1 MNKQQLASKIWASAN
16 KMRSKIE
23 ANEYKDY
30 ILGFIFY
37 KFVSDKLVEDL
48 KAEGWSDA
56 DLKEYLNESNKEIVE
71 FCQNKRGYFIAYNDL
86 FSTWTDPK
94 RDTPFSV
101 SDVRDAL
108 NRFAR
113 LINPTYAK
121 VYAGI
126 FDTLQNGLS
135 KLGEN
140 TGSQTKSI
148 VNLLDL
154 IKDIPTDGSQ
164 DYDVLGFIY
173 EYLISNFAANA
184 GKKAGEFYTPH
195 EVALMMSQIV
205 AHHLRK
211 ADEIKIYDPTS
222 GSGSL
227 LLNIGRSVGRYIHD
241 KNKIVYYAQE
251 LKEATYNL
259 TRMNLVMRGILPDNI
274 IVRNGDTLEEDWPW
288 FDETDPSSTYDPL
301 YCDAV
306 VSNPPYSQEWTPK
319 EETKSDPRY
328 KNYGIAP
335 QGTADYAFLLHDLYH
350 IKPGGI
356 MTIVLPHGVLF
367 RGGSEEEIRK
377 NLVENNNIDAIIGL
391 PSNIFFGTGIP
402 TIVMVLKQKRD
413 RDDILI
419 VDASKGF
426 AKVGKNNQLRARD
439 IRKIVDA
446 VTERREI
453 PKFSRLVT
461 RAEVRDNDY
470 NLNIP
475 RYVNSAEDDEQW
487 DIYATMF
494 GGIPDSEVDSHSAW
508 WDLFPSL
515 RGQLFTSDGEGYNT
529 LSLPVDMLAETIAA
543 NAEVREFSE
552 GYKES
557 ISNVGKSLNTHLV
570 DRLTESNFISQ
581 INHDTHLAAL
591 TSILFEQVK
600 RYNLIDEYAAYQILN
615 DHWVGISGDLEII
628 RSEGLVA
635 ANAIDPNMV
644 IKKKDGKEVEVQDGW
659 LGRILPFELVQLHLI
674 PETYQLV
681 VNLKSELDQVLSS
694 YQEIIDTL
702 SEEELSGNYLNDEN
716 TKFVKTPLK
725 AKVQFFHSQISSPEI
740 EVLKGYLDLLSVNNK
755 KQAKLEYIEAH
766 QLDTDW
772 DLIERGKDGTPTKG
786 GINKRLAEIRSEFE
800 FDEDSLE
807 YKLSKALALMDKESE
822 LKNSLKEASAELET
836 KTIETIHNLSPE
848 EIIGLLKVKWTDALN
863 DALISLDT
871 ELINNFSAQ
880 IAALASKY
888 GVTLVDIDNNIK
900 SSETSL
906 ADLID
911 NLTGSD
917 KDIAGLREFQKL
929 LRHE

>member
-56 DLKEYLNESNKEIVE
+56 DLKEYLKESNKEIVE
-71 FCQNKRGYFIAYNDL
+71 FCQNKRGYFIAYSDL
-86 FSTWTDPK
+86 FSTWIDPK

-101 SDVRDAL
+101 ADVRDAL

-154 IKDIPTDGSQ
+154 IKDIPTDDSQ
-164 DYDVLGFIY
+164 GYDVLGFIY

-205 AHHLRK
+205 AHHLRN
-211 ADEIKIYDPTS
+211 AEEIKIYDPTS

-288 FDETDPSSTYDPL
+288 FDDTDPASTYDPL

-319 EETKSDPRY
+319 EETKTDPRY

-350 IKPGGI
+350 VKPGGI

-377 NLVENNNIDAIIGL
+377 NLIEHNNIDAIIGL

-426 AKVGKNNQLRARD
+426 IKVGKNNQLRARD

-446 VTERREI
+446 VTERSEI

-461 RAEVRDNDY
+461 REEVRNNDY

-475 RYVNSAEDDEQW
+475 RYVNSAESDEQW

-494 GGIPDSEVDSHSAW
+494 GGIPDNEVDNFSDW
-508 WDLFPSL
+508 WNKFHTL
-515 RGQLFTSDGEGYNT
+515 RNQLFVSDGEGYNT
-529 LSLPVDMLAETIAA
+529 LSVSPDKLIETITD
-543 NAEVREFSE
+543 NAEVKVFNNGYSE
-552 GYKES
+552 AVT
-557 ISNVGKSLNTHLV
+557 NVGTSLNIHLI
-570 DRLTESNFISQ
+570 DRLTEPEFVAQ
-581 INHDTHLAAL
+581 INPDNHLTAL
-591 TSILFEQVK
+591 TAILFEQVK
-600 RYNLIDEYAAYQILN
+600 RFSLIDEYSAYQILN
-615 DHWVGISGDLEII
+615 EHWTKIAGDLEIM
-628 RSEGLVA
+628 RSEGLIA
-635 ANAIDPNMV
+635 ANAVDPNMV
-644 IKKKDGKEVEVQDGW
+644 IKKKDGKDVEVQEGW
-659 LGRILPFELVQLHLI
+659 LGRILPFELVQSHLLHDNAL
-674 PETYQLV
+674 LV
-681 VNLKSELDQVLSS
+681 ANLSSELEQVLSS
-694 YQEIIDTL
+694 YQEIIDTF
-702 SEEELSGNYLNDEN
+702 SEEELSGNYLNDDN

-725 AKVQFFHSQISSPEI
+725 AKVQFFRNQITSTEI
-740 EVLKGYLDLLSVNNK
+740 EILKGYLNALDTNNK
-755 KQAKLEYIEAH
+755 KPVRLEYISAH
-766 QLDTDW
+766 KDESDW
-772 DLIERGKDGTPTKG
+772 DVMERGKDGTFGKTA
-786 GINKRLAEIRSEFE
+786 INKRISELQSQFK
-800 FDEDSLE
+800 FDEDTLE
-807 YKLSKALALMDKESE
+807 YKLSEALSLMDREKELKDALKVASSE
-822 LKNSLKEASAELET
+822 LEA
-836 KTIETIHNLSPE
+836 KTIEKIHDLTLD
-848 EIIGLLKVKWTDALN
+848 EIIMLLKVKWTDALIG
-863 DALISLDT
+863 ALVSLDSQ
-871 ELINNFSAQ
+871 LIKDFSAA
-880 IAALASKY
+880 INSLATKY
-888 GVTLVDIDNNIK
+888 GETLVDIDNNIK

-911 NLTGSD
+911 NLNGSD

>member
-37 KFVSDKLVEDL
+37 KFISDKLVEDL
-48 KAEGWSDA
+48 RAEGWTEA
-56 DLKEYLNESNKEIVE
+56 DMKQYLVEDNEETVTY
-71 FCQNKRGYFIAYNDL
+71 CQDKRGYFIAYNDL
-86 FSTWTDPK
+86 FSTWIDPN
-94 RDTPFSV
+94 REAAFTV
-101 SDVRDAL
+101 GNVRDAL
-108 NRFAR
+108 NRFTHF
-113 LINPTYAK
+113 IKPTYAR

-195 EVALMMSQIV
+195 EVALMMSEIV
-205 AHHLRK
+205 AHHLRN

-227 LLNIGRSVGRYIHD
+227 LLNIGRSVGKFIED

-288 FDETDPSSTYDPL
+288 FDDADPTSTYDPL

-306 VSNPPYSQEWTPK
+306 VSNPPYSQEWSPK
-319 EETKSDPRY
+319 EESKSDPRY
-328 KNYGIAP
+328 KNYGVAP

-350 IKPGGI
+350 VKPGGI

-377 NLVENNNIDAIIGL
+377 NLVERNNIDAIIGL
-391 PSNIFFGTGIP
+391 PANIFFGTGIP

-419 VDASKGF
+419 VDASKGY

-453 PKFSRLVT
+453 PKFSRLIT
-461 RAEVRDNDY
+461 RDEVRENGY

-475 RYVNSAEDDEQW
+475 RYVNSAEADEQW

-494 GGIPDSEVDSHSAW
+494 GGIPNSEIETLADVWTVFPTLREEIFETADEKYSRLRQIDIDNTVRNSQGFNDFLNRYNAMLKDMPVLQYNNIFEEYETVNASRKLREVANDLFERMRPFEPIVDS
-508 WDLFPSL
+508 
-515 RGQLFTSDGEGYNT
+515 
-529 LSLPVDMLAETIAA
+529 
-543 NAEVREFSE
+543 
-552 GYKES
+552 
-557 ISNVGKSLNTHLV
+557 
-570 DRLTESNFISQ
+570 
-581 INHDTHLAAL
+581 
-591 TSILFEQVK
+591 
-600 RYNLIDEYAAYQILN
+600 YAAYQLLE
-615 DHWVGISGDLEII
+615 DHWRDISGDLEILQ
-628 RSEGLVA
+628 SEGIYA
-635 ANAIDPNMV
+635 ARIYDPKFEV
-644 IKKKDGKEVEVQDGW
+644 KKKDGKDVEVQVGYVGHVLPLEIVQEYMLPDK
-659 LGRILPFELVQLHLI
+659 LGQLEVMKTELVRIQTEIQEILGIVQEDENVAANTPDWIKEDFSAFVQKDLKTECKAIKSKHGKEKINPESLDGRLIEADRLLDLEKKQKKAISQYEDEILHDTFKVM
-674 PETYQLV
+674 ETLSDDDIFALLHAKHIV
-681 VNLKSELDQVLSS
+681 RLEKSLSELPMLW
-694 YQEIIDTL
+694 ER
-702 SEEELSGNYLNDEN
+702 N
-716 TKFVKTPLK
+716 FVSAVHAL
-725 AKVQFFHSQISSPEI
+725 
-740 EVLKGYLDLLSVNNK
+740 
-755 KQAKLEYIEAH
+755 
-766 QLDTDW
+766 TD
-772 DLIERGKDGTPTKG
+772 
-786 GINKRLAEIRSEFE
+786 
-800 FDEDSLE
+800 
-807 YKLSKALALMDKESE
+807 
-822 LKNSLKEASAELET
+822 
-836 KTIETIHNLSPE
+836 
-848 EIIGLLKVKWTDALN
+848 
-863 DALISLDT
+863 
-871 ELINNFSAQ
+871 
-880 IAALASKY
+880 KY
-888 GVTLVDIDNNIK
+888 GETLVDIDRKI
-900 SSETSL
+900 SDSEKSL
-906 ADLID
+906 ASLID

-917 KDIAGLREFQKL
+917 HDMAGLREFQKL